1 MKKSILLGA
10 VGCLTALAASANAP
24 VETRAHYSTNAN
36 GAVGAPATITIDG
49 ALTDWNESMQI
60 ATCGA
65 NDVCTTFNGSHE
77 NCVID
82 LYSLY
87 AAWDDTHVYIAWQ
100 CVNTGD
106 TWARPG
112 DGPLTDGGR
121 IGDVPMIVALSI
133 DPSSP
138 GMSGKLENGNCIWR
152 DNAGSGVTFGT
163 HVDRILYM
171 SAKSNQGA
179 PAIFKAV
186 NAKGDT
192 NYGAGCTTFANC
204 GIKYKHIEGGFLP
217 SHLWRQKSHAE
228 WANVGVL
235 ISDSS
240 VVQNIYDPE
249 SYDNLKAGPVT
260 GLKAHD
266 HLYDTFYELAIPYS
280 ALGITRQWLEENGM
294 GVRVI
299 GSRGESGID
308 CVPHD
313 PSMVDNILKPY
324 GKDASTSHEKD
335 DFDHITYA
343 LADIAKVRDL
353 SNVTPPPTPEPGEE
367 PEQPGTEEPTPVTGD
382 LNVYL
387 QADAC
392 SWGNVNVYMWDAG
405 NANKQYCGGWPGAP
419 AKQVMVSGTKYWHY
433 AVNTSDKLITPM
445 VIFNNG
451 SGAQTKDLNFVNNG
465 IYTLDGHTGKTLDP
479 SAVNRLTAATQLQL
493 VGRTAI
499 AKGDI
504 TVYNLTGT
512 IVAQGRNS
520 VEIPAQGIY
529 IVRTLGGAS
538 RVMVR

>member
-1 MKKSILLGA
+1 MVCTA
-10 VGCLTALAASANAP
+10 ATALAADP
-24 VETRAHYSTNAN
+24 VETRAYYSTNAN

-49 ALTDWNESMQI
+49 KLDDWTEAMQI

-65 NDVCTTFNGSHE
+65 NDVRTTFNGSHE

-121 IGDVPMIVALSI
+121 ISDVPMIVALSI
-133 DPSSP
+133 DPSKP

-152 DNAGSGVTFGT
+152 DNASSGVTFGS

-171 SAKSNQGA
+171 SAKSNLGA

-217 SHLWRQKSHAE
+217 SHLWRQNTHAD

-235 ISDSS
+235 LSDSS
-240 VVQNIYDPE
+240 VVQNIYDPAC
-249 SYDNLKAGPVT
+249 YDNLEAGPVE
-260 GLKAHD
+260 GLKPHD

-280 ALGITRQWLEENGM
+280 ALGITRSWLEENGM

-313 PSMVDNILKPY
+313 PSMVDAVLDSY

-353 SNVTPPPTPEPGEE
+353 SSIAPPPTPDPEEPGE
-367 PEQPGTEEPTPVTGD
+367 PDQPGDEPTTPDPAT
-382 LNVYL
+382 
-387 QADAC
+387 
-392 SWGNVNVYMWDAG
+392 GNVNVYLKADACNWTSVNTYIWDAG
-405 NANKQYCGGWPGAP
+405 NANKQYCGNWPSAP
-419 AKQVMVSGTKYWHY
+419 ATKVTVDGKQYWHY
-433 AVNTSDKLITPM
+433 ALNTTDKLVKPM

-451 SGAQTKDLNFVNNG
+451 SEQSKDLTLTNNG
-465 IYTLDGHTGKTLDP
+465 VYTLDGFTGQVINSSNSLAAPTLANAP
-479 SAVNRLTAATQLQL
+479 RFS
-493 VGRTAI
+493 GRT
-499 AKGDI
+499 
-504 TVYNLTGT
+504 VYATGT
-512 IVAQGRNS
+512 IEIYS
-520 VEIPAQGIY
+520 VTGHRIATATDTVMLPAPGLY
-529 IVRTLGGAS
+529 IIRTAAGTFRTA
-538 RVMVR
+538 VK